1 MAELPLSWRA
11 VLAGR
16 LTRQHLTTRAS
27 ADQTHDVV
35 SRLCGLHAQVMS
47 SAELTLAAR
56 VDGLS
61 PDAVATALWS
71 DRSLVKTWAVRGTLH
86 LLPADELPTWLA
98 ALSTYRHFEKPLWQ
112 KAFISL
118 EVLDQVIQTAA
129 EVLADSLLTR
139 QELAE
144 AIAARTGTPELG
156 EVLRSSWG
164 ALLKPIAWRGRLCF
178 GPSDGQLVRFTRAD
192 TWLAERIGPWP
203 EVDPEEA
210 LATLVRN
217 YLRVQGPATREDLAR
232 WIALTPARSGA
243 LLKGLGDEVVAVDVE
258 GRRAFGL
265 AEVVAE
271 DAARDLGD
279 LGGSSGDPLVRL
291 LPAFDQY
298 VVAGPR
304 DVEAI
309 LPAEYK
315 PRVFRPQ
322 GWLSPVLLVDGRIE
336 GVWRHERKGSRLV
349 VTIDPFSPQPPAVVE
364 GVEAEAA
371 RLVTYLGGEL
381 ELAVRS

>member
-16 LTRQHLTTRAS
+16 LTRQHLTTRPS
-27 ADQTHDVV
+27 ADRALEVV
-35 SRLCGLHAQVMS
+35 SNLCGLHAQIMS
-47 SAELTLAAR
+47 SAEMTLAAR

-61 PDAVATALWS
+61 SDAVATALWT

-112 KAFISL
+112 RAFISL
-118 EVLDQVIQTAA
+118 EVLNQIIQVASEA
-129 EVLADSLLTR
+129 LADSLLTR
-139 QELAE
+139 EELATAVATRTGSPDAGE
-144 AIAARTGTPELG
+144 AI
-156 EVLRSSWG
+156 RSSWG
-164 ALLKPIAWRGRLCF
+164 ALLKPVAWRGRLCF

-192 TWLAERIGPWP
+192 TWLADRIGPWP
-203 EVDPEEA
+203 EVDPDEA
-210 LATLVRN
+210 WAALVRK
-217 YLRVQGPATREDLAR
+217 YLRAHGPATREDLSR
-232 WIALTPARSGA
+232 WIALPPARAGA
-243 LLKGLGDEVVAVDVE
+243 LLRGLGDEVVAVDIE
-258 GRRAFGL
+258 GRKAIGL

-271 DAARDLGD
+271 DAARDLEELNG
-279 LGGSSGDPLVRL
+279 LAGEPLVRL

-298 VVAGPR
+298 VAAGQR
-304 DVEAI
+304 DVEAV

-371 RLVTYLGGEL
+371 RLAVFLGGEL
-381 ELAVRS
+381 ELAIRS